1 MLAQILL
8 IYISIGVI
16 VAFYLQQKK
25 YIIPPPEGSL
35 KSFILDNIIAIFFW
49 PISLSLRFMLRKPPR
64 IEFNSYDI
72 DENNEIHVT
81 FVHEKERFCLHMEDN
96 NFQMMFAAWCIMKLH
111 KECKDSM
118 EINLD
123 DFKIHIHLS
132 KKN

>member
-1 MLAQILL
+1 MLTQILL

-25 YIIPPPEGSL
+25 YIIPPSEGSL
-35 KSFILDNIIAIFFW
+35 KSFILDNIIAILFW

-81 FVHEKERFCLHMEDN
+81 FVHEKERFCLHMEDKN
-96 NFQMMFAAWCIMKLH
+96 IQKMLAAWCIMKLS

-123 DFKIHIHLS
+123 DSKIHIHLS